1 MEEILENEI
10 CVRYERNNG
19 VNYAV
24 IDTKE
29 EWKCEDDY
37 EVKMLMLNTPEYF
50 LHITMNYIDEK
61 NSIYYDIS
69 SKQQLS
75 KLFEYG
81 KVTMEDVKSLF
92 DNISRMVR
100 VVDEYMLN
108 LDRVILNPQD
118 IYVSLSDKK
127 YSFMYSPVAG
137 EKDFYDKMR
146 SLFEY
151 ILERF
156 DHSVKKSSLV
166 KFYEIYQRI
175 LVRDYTPDKL
185 MEFFDDENEGIHIIN
200 EEDLTD
206 GRADNAYGEDNA
218 YGRDRAYG
226 EDNANGKNNDYVKD
240 INYAG
245 NNNYARDKTYIRNN
259 NRVKGKAYTKDNDS
273 IIDMIYDRNDNYN
286 KDKNYAENYDNSA
299 HIHNME
305 NGRNI
310 DSIKGVKN
318 KKLYRTHK
326 SEGYYK
332 TLKESCG
339 KENKNQESRNRQ
351 GENQEKKIK
360 QDKNNKVQSRQNN
373 NYNNNNNFEGTVI
386 KDVMPEIINTDKP
399 DKRSKK
405 AAFIIKA
412 VATVLVLNAIVSMFF
427 KSYAVIKIGTTASII
442 CIIVGLAI
450 FYITDKAA
458 KVIGELINEDKVT
471 EDELIPYRM
480 HNYGNK
486 TENGIAEDKA
496 SEAQVNTGL
505 DNEYGKQKDNNEYDN
520 MVTAKVIDEEEE
532 QPAQYG
538 NTVLLSD
545 YLNMLKDNKLTL
557 KITDTDSEI
566 PLYVKKAD
574 GYEAVIEKLEP
585 DSYPCT
591 IGSLEE
597 SSDIYIA
604 SPIISKMHACII
616 KDEDKFYIEDMNST
630 NGTFINGERIAMHN
644 KMCLSDGDAL
654 RIASYE
660 FVVKLS

>member
-92 DNISRMVR
+92 YNISRMVR

-185 MEFFDDENEGIHIIN
+185 MEFFDDEDEGIHIIN

-226 EDNANGKNNDYVKD
+226 EDNANGKNNDYVED

-245 NNNYARDKTYIRNN
+245 NNNYAKDKTYIRNN

-273 IIDMIYDRNDNYN
+273 IIDKIYDRNDNYN
-286 KDKNYAENYDNSA
+286 
-299 HIHNME
+299 
-305 NGRNI
+305 
-310 DSIKGVKN
+310 
-318 KKLYRTHK
+318 
-326 SEGYYK
+326 
-332 TLKESCG
+332 
-339 KENKNQESRNRQ
+339 
-351 GENQEKKIK
+351 
-360 QDKNNKVQSRQNN
+360 
-373 NYNNNNNFEGTVI
+373 NNNNFEDTVI

-405 AAFIIKA
+405 TAFIIKA

-471 EDELIPYRM
+471 EDELIPYRL

-538 NTVLLSD
+538 NTMLLSD

-557 KITDTDSEI
+557 RITDTDSEI

-574 GYEAVIEKLEP
+574 GYEAVTEKLEP

>member
-81 KVTMEDVKSLF
+81 KVTMDDVKSLF

-206 GRADNAYGEDNA
+206 GMADNAYGEDNA

-226 EDNANGKNNDYVKD
+226 EDNANGKNNDYVED

-245 NNNYARDKTYIRNN
+245 NNNYAKDKTYIRNN

-273 IIDMIYDRNDNYN
+273 IIDKIYDRND
-286 KDKNYAENYDNSA
+286 
-299 HIHNME
+299 
-305 NGRNI
+305 
-310 DSIKGVKN
+310 
-318 KKLYRTHK
+318 
-326 SEGYYK
+326 
-332 TLKESCG
+332 
-339 KENKNQESRNRQ
+339 
-351 GENQEKKIK
+351 
-360 QDKNNKVQSRQNN
+360 

-405 AAFIIKA
+405 TTFIIKA

-471 EDELIPYRM
+471 EDELIPYRL

-538 NTVLLSD
+538 NTMLLSD

-566 PLYVKKAD
+566 SLYVKKAD
-574 GYEAVIEKLEP
+574 GYEEVTEKLEP
-585 DSYPCT
+585 DNYPCT

>member
-226 EDNANGKNNDYVKD
+226 EDNANVED

-245 NNNYARDKTYIRNN
+245 NNNYAKNKTYIRNN

-273 IIDMIYDRNDNYN
+273 IIDKIYDRND
-286 KDKNYAENYDNSA
+286 
-299 HIHNME
+299 
-305 NGRNI
+305 
-310 DSIKGVKN
+310 
-318 KKLYRTHK
+318 
-326 SEGYYK
+326 
-332 TLKESCG
+332 
-339 KENKNQESRNRQ
+339 
-351 GENQEKKIK
+351 
-360 QDKNNKVQSRQNN
+360 

-405 AAFIIKA
+405 TTFIIKA

-471 EDELIPYRM
+471 EDELIPYRL

-520 MVTAKVIDEEEE
+520 IVMAKVIDEEEE

-538 NTVLLSD
+538 NTMLLSD

-574 GYEAVIEKLEP
+574 GYEAVTEKLEP

>member
-226 EDNANGKNNDYVKD
+226 EDNANGKNNDYVED

-245 NNNYARDKTYIRNN
+245 NNNYAKNKTYIRNN

-273 IIDMIYDRNDNYN
+273 IIDKIYDRND
-286 KDKNYAENYDNSA
+286 
-299 HIHNME
+299 
-305 NGRNI
+305 
-310 DSIKGVKN
+310 
-318 KKLYRTHK
+318 
-326 SEGYYK
+326 
-332 TLKESCG
+332 
-339 KENKNQESRNRQ
+339 
-351 GENQEKKIK
+351 
-360 QDKNNKVQSRQNN
+360 

-405 AAFIIKA
+405 TTFIIKA

-427 KSYAVIKIGTTASII
+427 KSYADIKIGTTASII

-471 EDELIPYRM
+471 EDELIPYRL

-520 MVTAKVIDEEEE
+520 IVMAKVIDEEEE

-538 NTVLLSD
+538 NTMLLSD

-574 GYEAVIEKLEP
+574 GYEAVTEKLEP

>member
-226 EDNANGKNNDYVKD
+226 EDNANGKNNDYVED

-245 NNNYARDKTYIRNN
+245 NNNYAKDKTYIRNN

-273 IIDMIYDRNDNYN
+273 IIDKIYDRND
-286 KDKNYAENYDNSA
+286 
-299 HIHNME
+299 
-305 NGRNI
+305 
-310 DSIKGVKN
+310 
-318 KKLYRTHK
+318 
-326 SEGYYK
+326 
-332 TLKESCG
+332 
-339 KENKNQESRNRQ
+339 
-351 GENQEKKIK
+351 
-360 QDKNNKVQSRQNN
+360 

-405 AAFIIKA
+405 TTFIIKA

-427 KSYAVIKIGTTASII
+427 KSYAVIKISNTASII

-471 EDELIPYRM
+471 EDELIPYRL

-538 NTVLLSD
+538 NTMLLSD

-574 GYEAVIEKLEP
+574 GYEAVTEKLEP

>member
-226 EDNANGKNNDYVKD
+226 EDNANGKNNDYVED

-245 NNNYARDKTYIRNN
+245 NNNYAKNKTYIRNN

-273 IIDMIYDRNDNYN
+273 IIDKIYDRND
-286 KDKNYAENYDNSA
+286 
-299 HIHNME
+299 
-305 NGRNI
+305 
-310 DSIKGVKN
+310 
-318 KKLYRTHK
+318 
-326 SEGYYK
+326 
-332 TLKESCG
+332 
-339 KENKNQESRNRQ
+339 
-351 GENQEKKIK
+351 
-360 QDKNNKVQSRQNN
+360 

-405 AAFIIKA
+405 TTFIIKA

-471 EDELIPYRM
+471 EDELIPYRL

-505 DNEYGKQKDNNEYDN
+505 DNEYGTQKDNNEYDN
-520 MVTAKVIDEEEE
+520 IVMAKVIDEEEE

-538 NTVLLSD
+538 NTMLLSD

-574 GYEAVIEKLEP
+574 GYEAVTEKLEP

>member
-226 EDNANGKNNDYVKD
+226 EDNANGKNNDYVED
-240 INYAG
+240 INYAE
-245 NNNYARDKTYIRNN
+245 NNNYAKNKTYIRNN

-273 IIDMIYDRNDNYN
+273 IIDKIYDRND
-286 KDKNYAENYDNSA
+286 
-299 HIHNME
+299 
-305 NGRNI
+305 
-310 DSIKGVKN
+310 
-318 KKLYRTHK
+318 
-326 SEGYYK
+326 
-332 TLKESCG
+332 
-339 KENKNQESRNRQ
+339 
-351 GENQEKKIK
+351 
-360 QDKNNKVQSRQNN
+360 

-405 AAFIIKA
+405 TTFIIKA

-471 EDELIPYRM
+471 EDELIPYRL

-520 MVTAKVIDEEEE
+520 IVMAKVIDEEEE

-538 NTVLLSD
+538 NTMLLSD

-574 GYEAVIEKLEP
+574 GYEAVTEKLEP

>member
-1 MEEILENEI
+1 MCAEMRNRMEEILENEI

-226 EDNANGKNNDYVKD
+226 EDNANGKNNDYVED

-245 NNNYARDKTYIRNN
+245 NNNYAKNKTYIRNN

-273 IIDMIYDRNDNYN
+273 IIDKIYDRND
-286 KDKNYAENYDNSA
+286 
-299 HIHNME
+299 
-305 NGRNI
+305 
-310 DSIKGVKN
+310 
-318 KKLYRTHK
+318 
-326 SEGYYK
+326 
-332 TLKESCG
+332 
-339 KENKNQESRNRQ
+339 
-351 GENQEKKIK
+351 
-360 QDKNNKVQSRQNN
+360 

-405 AAFIIKA
+405 TTFIIKA

-471 EDELIPYRM
+471 EDELIPYRL

-520 MVTAKVIDEEEE
+520 IVMAKVIDEEEE

-538 NTVLLSD
+538 NTMLLSD

-574 GYEAVIEKLEP
+574 GYEAVTEKLEP

>member
-127 YSFMYSPVAG
+127 YSFIYSPVAG

-226 EDNANGKNNDYVKD
+226 EDNANGKNNDYVED

-245 NNNYARDKTYIRNN
+245 NNNYAKNKTYIRNN

-273 IIDMIYDRNDNYN
+273 IIDKIYDRND
-286 KDKNYAENYDNSA
+286 
-299 HIHNME
+299 
-305 NGRNI
+305 
-310 DSIKGVKN
+310 
-318 KKLYRTHK
+318 
-326 SEGYYK
+326 
-332 TLKESCG
+332 
-339 KENKNQESRNRQ
+339 
-351 GENQEKKIK
+351 
-360 QDKNNKVQSRQNN
+360 

-399 DKRSKK
+399 DKRIKK
-405 AAFIIKA
+405 TTFIIKA

-471 EDELIPYRM
+471 EDELIPYRL

-520 MVTAKVIDEEEE
+520 IVMAKVIDEEEE

-538 NTVLLSD
+538 NTMLLSD

-574 GYEAVIEKLEP
+574 GYEAVTEKLEP

>member
-1 MEEILENEI
+1 MCAEMRNRMEEILENEI

-206 GRADNAYGEDNA
+206 GMADNAYGEDNA

-226 EDNANGKNNDYVKD
+226 EDNANGKNNDYVED

-245 NNNYARDKTYIRNN
+245 NNNYAKDKTYIRNN

-273 IIDMIYDRNDNYN
+273 IIDKIYDRND
-286 KDKNYAENYDNSA
+286 
-299 HIHNME
+299 
-305 NGRNI
+305 
-310 DSIKGVKN
+310 
-318 KKLYRTHK
+318 
-326 SEGYYK
+326 
-332 TLKESCG
+332 
-339 KENKNQESRNRQ
+339 
-351 GENQEKKIK
+351 
-360 QDKNNKVQSRQNN
+360 

-405 AAFIIKA
+405 TTFIIKA

-427 KSYAVIKIGTTASII
+427 KSYAVIKISNTASII

-471 EDELIPYRM
+471 EDELIPYRL

-520 MVTAKVIDEEEE
+520 IVMAKVIDEEEE

-538 NTVLLSD
+538 NTMLLSD

>member
-226 EDNANGKNNDYVKD
+226 EDNANGKNNDSVED

-245 NNNYARDKTYIRNN
+245 NNNYAKNKTYIRNN

-273 IIDMIYDRNDNYN
+273 IIDKIYDRND
-286 KDKNYAENYDNSA
+286 
-299 HIHNME
+299 
-305 NGRNI
+305 
-310 DSIKGVKN
+310 
-318 KKLYRTHK
+318 
-326 SEGYYK
+326 
-332 TLKESCG
+332 
-339 KENKNQESRNRQ
+339 
-351 GENQEKKIK
+351 
-360 QDKNNKVQSRQNN
+360 

-405 AAFIIKA
+405 TTFIIKA

-471 EDELIPYRM
+471 EDELIPYRL

-520 MVTAKVIDEEEE
+520 IVMAKVIDEEEE

-538 NTVLLSD
+538 NTMLLSD

-574 GYEAVIEKLEP
+574 GYEAVTEKLEP

>member
-92 DNISRMVR
+92 YNISRMVR

-226 EDNANGKNNDYVKD
+226 EDNANGKNNDYVED

-245 NNNYARDKTYIRNN
+245 NNNYAKNKTYIRNN

-273 IIDMIYDRNDNYN
+273 IIDKIYDRND
-286 KDKNYAENYDNSA
+286 
-299 HIHNME
+299 
-305 NGRNI
+305 
-310 DSIKGVKN
+310 
-318 KKLYRTHK
+318 
-326 SEGYYK
+326 
-332 TLKESCG
+332 
-339 KENKNQESRNRQ
+339 
-351 GENQEKKIK
+351 
-360 QDKNNKVQSRQNN
+360 

-405 AAFIIKA
+405 TTFIIKA

-442 CIIVGLAI
+442 CIIVGLAM

-471 EDELIPYRM
+471 EDELIPYRL

-520 MVTAKVIDEEEE
+520 IVMAKVIDEEEE

-538 NTVLLSD
+538 NTMLLSD

-574 GYEAVIEKLEP
+574 GYEAVTEKLEP

>member
-226 EDNANGKNNDYVKD
+226 EDNANGKNNDYVED

-245 NNNYARDKTYIRNN
+245 NNNYAKNKTYIRNN

-273 IIDMIYDRNDNYN
+273 IIDKIYDRND
-286 KDKNYAENYDNSA
+286 
-299 HIHNME
+299 
-305 NGRNI
+305 
-310 DSIKGVKN
+310 
-318 KKLYRTHK
+318 
-326 SEGYYK
+326 
-332 TLKESCG
+332 
-339 KENKNQESRNRQ
+339 
-351 GENQEKKIK
+351 
-360 QDKNNKVQSRQNN
+360 

-405 AAFIIKA
+405 TTFIIKA

-471 EDELIPYRM
+471 EDELIPYRL

-520 MVTAKVIDEEEE
+520 IVMAKVIDEEEE

-538 NTVLLSD
+538 NTMLLGD

-574 GYEAVIEKLEP
+574 GYEAVTEKLEP

>member
-226 EDNANGKNNDYVKD
+226 EDNANGKNNDYVED

-245 NNNYARDKTYIRNN
+245 NNNYAKNKTYIRNN

-273 IIDMIYDRNDNYN
+273 IIDKIYDRND
-286 KDKNYAENYDNSA
+286 
-299 HIHNME
+299 
-305 NGRNI
+305 
-310 DSIKGVKN
+310 
-318 KKLYRTHK
+318 
-326 SEGYYK
+326 
-332 TLKESCG
+332 
-339 KENKNQESRNRQ
+339 
-351 GENQEKKIK
+351 
-360 QDKNNKVQSRQNN
+360 

-405 AAFIIKA
+405 TTFIIKA

-471 EDELIPYRM
+471 EDELIPYRL

-520 MVTAKVIDEEEE
+520 IVMAKVIDEEEE

-538 NTVLLSD
+538 NTMLLSD

-574 GYEAVIEKLEP
+574 GYEAVTEKLEP

-616 KDEDKFYIEDMNST
+616 KDEGKFYIEDMNST

>member
-226 EDNANGKNNDYVKD
+226 EDNANGKNNDYVED

-245 NNNYARDKTYIRNN
+245 NNNYAKNKTYIRNN

-273 IIDMIYDRNDNYN
+273 IIDKIYDRND
-286 KDKNYAENYDNSA
+286 
-299 HIHNME
+299 
-305 NGRNI
+305 
-310 DSIKGVKN
+310 
-318 KKLYRTHK
+318 
-326 SEGYYK
+326 
-332 TLKESCG
+332 
-339 KENKNQESRNRQ
+339 
-351 GENQEKKIK
+351 
-360 QDKNNKVQSRQNN
+360 

-405 AAFIIKA
+405 TTFIIKA

-471 EDELIPYRM
+471 EDELIPYRL

-505 DNEYGKQKDNNEYDN
+505 DNEYGKQKENNEYDN
-520 MVTAKVIDEEEE
+520 IVMAKVIDEEEE

-538 NTVLLSD
+538 NTMLLSD

-574 GYEAVIEKLEP
+574 GYEAVTEKLEP

>member
-81 KVTMEDVKSLF
+81 KVTMDDVKSLF

-206 GRADNAYGEDNA
+206 GMADNAYGEDNA

-226 EDNANGKNNDYVKD
+226 EDNANGKNNDYVED

-245 NNNYARDKTYIRNN
+245 
-259 NRVKGKAYTKDNDS
+259 
-273 IIDMIYDRNDNYN
+273 
-286 KDKNYAENYDNSA
+286 NYDNSA

-318 KKLYRTHK
+318 KKLYITHK

-332 TLKESCG
+332 TLKESCV

-360 QDKNNKVQSRQNN
+360 QDKNNKVQCRQNN

-405 AAFIIKA
+405 TTFIIKA

-471 EDELIPYRM
+471 EDELIPYRL

-486 TENGIAEDKA
+486 KENGIAEDKA

-538 NTVLLSD
+538 NTMLLSD

-574 GYEAVIEKLEP
+574 GYEAVTEKLEP

-616 KDEDKFYIEDMNST
+616 KDEDKFYIEDLNST

>member
-69 SKQQLS
+69 SKQQLI

-226 EDNANGKNNDYVKD
+226 EDNANGKNNDYVED

-245 NNNYARDKTYIRNN
+245 NNNYAKNKTYIRNN

-273 IIDMIYDRNDNYN
+273 IIDKIYDRND
-286 KDKNYAENYDNSA
+286 
-299 HIHNME
+299 
-305 NGRNI
+305 
-310 DSIKGVKN
+310 
-318 KKLYRTHK
+318 
-326 SEGYYK
+326 
-332 TLKESCG
+332 
-339 KENKNQESRNRQ
+339 
-351 GENQEKKIK
+351 
-360 QDKNNKVQSRQNN
+360 

-405 AAFIIKA
+405 TTFIIKA

-427 KSYAVIKIGTTASII
+427 KSYAVIKIGTTALII

-471 EDELIPYRM
+471 EDELIPYRL

-538 NTVLLSD
+538 NTMLLSD

-574 GYEAVIEKLEP
+574 GYEAVTEKLEP

>member
-226 EDNANGKNNDYVKD
+226 EDNANGKNNDYVED

-245 NNNYARDKTYIRNN
+245 NNNYAKDKTYIRNN

-273 IIDMIYDRNDNYN
+273 IIDKIYDRNDNYN
-286 KDKNYAENYDNSA
+286 
-299 HIHNME
+299 
-305 NGRNI
+305 
-310 DSIKGVKN
+310 
-318 KKLYRTHK
+318 
-326 SEGYYK
+326 
-332 TLKESCG
+332 
-339 KENKNQESRNRQ
+339 
-351 GENQEKKIK
+351 
-360 QDKNNKVQSRQNN
+360 
-373 NYNNNNNFEGTVI
+373 NNNNFEDTVI

-405 AAFIIKA
+405 TAFIIKA

-471 EDELIPYRM
+471 EDELIPYRL

-520 MVTAKVIDEEEE
+520 MVMAKVIDEEEE

-538 NTVLLSD
+538 NTMLLSD

-574 GYEAVIEKLEP
+574 GYEAVTEKLEP
-585 DSYPCT
+585 DNYPCT

>member
-50 LHITMNYIDEK
+50 LHITMNYIDKK

-226 EDNANGKNNDYVKD
+226 EDNANGKNNDYVED

-245 NNNYARDKTYIRNN
+245 NNNYAKNKTYIRNN

-273 IIDMIYDRNDNYN
+273 IIDKIYDR
-286 KDKNYAENYDNSA
+286 
-299 HIHNME
+299 
-305 NGRNI
+305 
-310 DSIKGVKN
+310 
-318 KKLYRTHK
+318 
-326 SEGYYK
+326 
-332 TLKESCG
+332 
-339 KENKNQESRNRQ
+339 
-351 GENQEKKIK
+351 
-360 QDKNNKVQSRQNN
+360 
-373 NYNNNNNFEGTVI
+373 NNNNFEGTVI

-405 AAFIIKA
+405 TTFIIKA

-471 EDELIPYRM
+471 EDELIPYRL

-520 MVTAKVIDEEEE
+520 IVMAKVIDEEEE

-538 NTVLLSD
+538 NTMLLSD

-574 GYEAVIEKLEP
+574 GYEAVTEKLEP

>member
-50 LHITMNYIDEK
+50 LHITINYIDEK

-226 EDNANGKNNDYVKD
+226 EDNANGKNNDYVED

-245 NNNYARDKTYIRNN
+245 NNNYAKNKTYIRNN

-273 IIDMIYDRNDNYN
+273 IIDKIYDRND
-286 KDKNYAENYDNSA
+286 
-299 HIHNME
+299 
-305 NGRNI
+305 
-310 DSIKGVKN
+310 
-318 KKLYRTHK
+318 
-326 SEGYYK
+326 
-332 TLKESCG
+332 
-339 KENKNQESRNRQ
+339 
-351 GENQEKKIK
+351 
-360 QDKNNKVQSRQNN
+360 

-405 AAFIIKA
+405 TAFIIKA

-471 EDELIPYRM
+471 EDELIPYRL

-520 MVTAKVIDEEEE
+520 IVMAKVIDEEEE

-538 NTVLLSD
+538 NTMLLSD

-574 GYEAVIEKLEP
+574 GYEAVTEKLEP

>member
-37 EVKMLMLNTPEYF
+37 EVKMLMLNTLEYF

-226 EDNANGKNNDYVKD
+226 EDNANGKNNDYVED

-245 NNNYARDKTYIRNN
+245 NNNYAKNKTYIRNN

-273 IIDMIYDRNDNYN
+273 IIDKIYDRND
-286 KDKNYAENYDNSA
+286 
-299 HIHNME
+299 
-305 NGRNI
+305 
-310 DSIKGVKN
+310 
-318 KKLYRTHK
+318 
-326 SEGYYK
+326 
-332 TLKESCG
+332 
-339 KENKNQESRNRQ
+339 
-351 GENQEKKIK
+351 
-360 QDKNNKVQSRQNN
+360 

-405 AAFIIKA
+405 TTFIIKA

-471 EDELIPYRM
+471 EDELIPYRL

-520 MVTAKVIDEEEE
+520 IVMAKVIDEEEE

-538 NTVLLSD
+538 NTMLLSD

-574 GYEAVIEKLEP
+574 GYEAVTEKLEP

>member
-92 DNISRMVR
+92 YNISRMVR

-185 MEFFDDENEGIHIIN
+185 MEFFDDENEGIHII

-226 EDNANGKNNDYVKD
+226 EDNANGKNNDYVED

-245 NNNYARDKTYIRNN
+245 NNNYAKNKTYIRNN

-273 IIDMIYDRNDNYN
+273 IIDKIYDRND
-286 KDKNYAENYDNSA
+286 
-299 HIHNME
+299 
-305 NGRNI
+305 
-310 DSIKGVKN
+310 
-318 KKLYRTHK
+318 
-326 SEGYYK
+326 
-332 TLKESCG
+332 
-339 KENKNQESRNRQ
+339 
-351 GENQEKKIK
+351 
-360 QDKNNKVQSRQNN
+360 

-405 AAFIIKA
+405 TTFIIKA

-471 EDELIPYRM
+471 EDELIPYRL

-520 MVTAKVIDEEEE
+520 IVMAKVIDEEEE

-538 NTVLLSD
+538 NTMLLSD

-574 GYEAVIEKLEP
+574 GYEAVTEKLEP

>member
-226 EDNANGKNNDYVKD
+226 EDNANGKNNDYVED

-245 NNNYARDKTYIRNN
+245 NNNYAKDKTYIRNN

-273 IIDMIYDRNDNYN
+273 IIDKIYDRND
-286 KDKNYAENYDNSA
+286 
-299 HIHNME
+299 
-305 NGRNI
+305 
-310 DSIKGVKN
+310 
-318 KKLYRTHK
+318 
-326 SEGYYK
+326 
-332 TLKESCG
+332 
-339 KENKNQESRNRQ
+339 
-351 GENQEKKIK
+351 
-360 QDKNNKVQSRQNN
+360 

-386 KDVMPEIINTDKP
+386 KDVMPEIINTDKH

-471 EDELIPYRM
+471 EDELIPYRL

-538 NTVLLSD
+538 NTMLLSD

-574 GYEAVIEKLEP
+574 GYEAVTEKLEP

>member
-1 MEEILENEI
+1 MCAEMRNRMEEILENEI

-92 DNISRMVR
+92 YNISRMVR

-226 EDNANGKNNDYVKD
+226 EDNANGKNNDYVED

-245 NNNYARDKTYIRNN
+245 NNNYAKNKTYIRNN

-273 IIDMIYDRNDNYN
+273 IIDKIYDRND
-286 KDKNYAENYDNSA
+286 
-299 HIHNME
+299 
-305 NGRNI
+305 
-310 DSIKGVKN
+310 
-318 KKLYRTHK
+318 
-326 SEGYYK
+326 
-332 TLKESCG
+332 
-339 KENKNQESRNRQ
+339 
-351 GENQEKKIK
+351 
-360 QDKNNKVQSRQNN
+360 

-405 AAFIIKA
+405 TTFIIKA

-471 EDELIPYRM
+471 EDELIPYRL

-520 MVTAKVIDEEEE
+520 IVMAKVIDEEEE

-538 NTVLLSD
+538 NTMLLSD

-574 GYEAVIEKLEP
+574 GYEAVTEKLEP

>member
-156 DHSVKKSSLV
+156 DHSVKKSSFV

-226 EDNANGKNNDYVKD
+226 EDNANGKNNDYVED

-245 NNNYARDKTYIRNN
+245 NNNYAKNKTYIRNN

-273 IIDMIYDRNDNYN
+273 IIDKIYDRND
-286 KDKNYAENYDNSA
+286 
-299 HIHNME
+299 
-305 NGRNI
+305 
-310 DSIKGVKN
+310 
-318 KKLYRTHK
+318 
-326 SEGYYK
+326 
-332 TLKESCG
+332 
-339 KENKNQESRNRQ
+339 
-351 GENQEKKIK
+351 
-360 QDKNNKVQSRQNN
+360 

-405 AAFIIKA
+405 TTFIIKA

-471 EDELIPYRM
+471 EDELIPYRL

-520 MVTAKVIDEEEE
+520 IVMAKVIDEEEE

-538 NTVLLSD
+538 NTMLLSD

-574 GYEAVIEKLEP
+574 GYEAVTEKLEP

>member
-286 KDKNYAENYDNSA
+286 
-299 HIHNME
+299 
-305 NGRNI
+305 
-310 DSIKGVKN
+310 
-318 KKLYRTHK
+318 
-326 SEGYYK
+326 
-332 TLKESCG
+332 
-339 KENKNQESRNRQ
+339 
-351 GENQEKKIK
+351 
-360 QDKNNKVQSRQNN
+360 
-373 NYNNNNNFEGTVI
+373 NNNNFEGTVI

-405 AAFIIKA
+405 TTFIIKA

-471 EDELIPYRM
+471 EDELIPYRL

-520 MVTAKVIDEEEE
+520 IVMAKVIDEEEE

-538 NTVLLSD
+538 NTMLLSD

-574 GYEAVIEKLEP
+574 GYEAVTEKLEP

>member
-50 LHITMNYIDEK
+50 LHITMNYIDKK

-226 EDNANGKNNDYVKD
+226 EDNANGKNNDYVED

-245 NNNYARDKTYIRNN
+245 NNNYAKNKTYIRNN

-273 IIDMIYDRNDNYN
+273 IIDKIYDRND
-286 KDKNYAENYDNSA
+286 
-299 HIHNME
+299 
-305 NGRNI
+305 
-310 DSIKGVKN
+310 
-318 KKLYRTHK
+318 
-326 SEGYYK
+326 
-332 TLKESCG
+332 
-339 KENKNQESRNRQ
+339 
-351 GENQEKKIK
+351 
-360 QDKNNKVQSRQNN
+360 

-405 AAFIIKA
+405 TTFIIKA

-471 EDELIPYRM
+471 EDELIPYRL

-520 MVTAKVIDEEEE
+520 IVMAKVIDEEEE

-538 NTVLLSD
+538 NTMLLSD

-557 KITDTDSEI
+557 RITDTDSEI

-574 GYEAVIEKLEP
+574 GYEAVTEKLEP

>member
-61 NSIYYDIS
+61 TSIYYDIS

-226 EDNANGKNNDYVKD
+226 EDNANGKNNDYVED

-245 NNNYARDKTYIRNN
+245 NNNYAKNKTYIRNN

-273 IIDMIYDRNDNYN
+273 IIDKIYDRND
-286 KDKNYAENYDNSA
+286 
-299 HIHNME
+299 
-305 NGRNI
+305 
-310 DSIKGVKN
+310 
-318 KKLYRTHK
+318 
-326 SEGYYK
+326 
-332 TLKESCG
+332 
-339 KENKNQESRNRQ
+339 
-351 GENQEKKIK
+351 
-360 QDKNNKVQSRQNN
+360 

-405 AAFIIKA
+405 TTFIIKA

-471 EDELIPYRM
+471 EDELIPYRL

-520 MVTAKVIDEEEE
+520 IVMAKVIDEEEE

-538 NTVLLSD
+538 NTMLLSD

-574 GYEAVIEKLEP
+574 GYEAVTEKLEP

>member
-226 EDNANGKNNDYVKD
+226 EDNANGKNNDYVED

-245 NNNYARDKTYIRNN
+245 NNNYAKNKTYIRNN

-273 IIDMIYDRNDNYN
+273 IIDKIYDRND
-286 KDKNYAENYDNSA
+286 
-299 HIHNME
+299 
-305 NGRNI
+305 
-310 DSIKGVKN
+310 
-318 KKLYRTHK
+318 
-326 SEGYYK
+326 
-332 TLKESCG
+332 
-339 KENKNQESRNRQ
+339 
-351 GENQEKKIK
+351 
-360 QDKNNKVQSRQNN
+360 

-405 AAFIIKA
+405 TTFIIKA

-471 EDELIPYRM
+471 EDELIPYRL

-520 MVTAKVIDEEEE
+520 IVMAKVIDEEEE

-538 NTVLLSD
+538 NTMLLSD

-574 GYEAVIEKLEP
+574 GYEAVTEKLEP

-644 KMCLSDGDAL
+644 KRCLSDGDAL

>member
-29 EWKCEDDY
+29 KWKCEDDY

-226 EDNANGKNNDYVKD
+226 EDNANGKNNDYVED

-245 NNNYARDKTYIRNN
+245 NNNYAKDKTYIRNN

-273 IIDMIYDRNDNYN
+273 IIDKIYDRND
-286 KDKNYAENYDNSA
+286 
-299 HIHNME
+299 
-305 NGRNI
+305 
-310 DSIKGVKN
+310 
-318 KKLYRTHK
+318 
-326 SEGYYK
+326 
-332 TLKESCG
+332 
-339 KENKNQESRNRQ
+339 
-351 GENQEKKIK
+351 
-360 QDKNNKVQSRQNN
+360 

-405 AAFIIKA
+405 TTFIIKA

-471 EDELIPYRM
+471 EDELIPYRL

-486 TENGIAEDKA
+486 KENGIAEDKA

-538 NTVLLSD
+538 NTMLLSD

-574 GYEAVIEKLEP
+574 GYEAVTEKLEP
-585 DSYPCT
+585 DNYPCT

>member
-226 EDNANGKNNDYVKD
+226 EDNANGKNNDYVED
-240 INYAG
+240 INYDG
-245 NNNYARDKTYIRNN
+245 NNNYAKNKTYIRNN

-273 IIDMIYDRNDNYN
+273 IIDKIYDRND
-286 KDKNYAENYDNSA
+286 
-299 HIHNME
+299 
-305 NGRNI
+305 
-310 DSIKGVKN
+310 
-318 KKLYRTHK
+318 
-326 SEGYYK
+326 
-332 TLKESCG
+332 
-339 KENKNQESRNRQ
+339 
-351 GENQEKKIK
+351 
-360 QDKNNKVQSRQNN
+360 

-405 AAFIIKA
+405 TTFIIKA

-471 EDELIPYRM
+471 EDELIPYRL

-520 MVTAKVIDEEEE
+520 IVMAKVIDEEEE

-538 NTVLLSD
+538 NTMLLSD

-574 GYEAVIEKLEP
+574 GYEAVTEKLEP

>member
-226 EDNANGKNNDYVKD
+226 EDNANGKNNDYVED

-245 NNNYARDKTYIRNN
+245 NNNYAKNKTYIRNN

-273 IIDMIYDRNDNYN
+273 IIDKIYDRND
-286 KDKNYAENYDNSA
+286 
-299 HIHNME
+299 
-305 NGRNI
+305 
-310 DSIKGVKN
+310 
-318 KKLYRTHK
+318 
-326 SEGYYK
+326 
-332 TLKESCG
+332 
-339 KENKNQESRNRQ
+339 
-351 GENQEKKIK
+351 
-360 QDKNNKVQSRQNN
+360 

-405 AAFIIKA
+405 TTFIIKA
-412 VATVLVLNAIVSMFF
+412 VATVPVLNAIVSMFF

-471 EDELIPYRM
+471 EDELIPYRL

-520 MVTAKVIDEEEE
+520 IVMAKVIDEEEE

-538 NTVLLSD
+538 NTMLLSD

-574 GYEAVIEKLEP
+574 GYEAVTEKLEP

>member
-206 GRADNAYGEDNA
+206 GRADNAYG
-218 YGRDRAYG
+218 RDRAYG
-226 EDNANGKNNDYVKD
+226 EDNANGKNNDYVED

-245 NNNYARDKTYIRNN
+245 NNNYANDKTYIRNN

-273 IIDMIYDRNDNYN
+273 IIDKIYDRND
-286 KDKNYAENYDNSA
+286 
-299 HIHNME
+299 
-305 NGRNI
+305 
-310 DSIKGVKN
+310 
-318 KKLYRTHK
+318 
-326 SEGYYK
+326 
-332 TLKESCG
+332 
-339 KENKNQESRNRQ
+339 
-351 GENQEKKIK
+351 
-360 QDKNNKVQSRQNN
+360 

-399 DKRSKK
+399 GKRSKK
-405 AAFIIKA
+405 TTFIIKA

-427 KSYAVIKIGTTASII
+427 KSYAVIKISTTASII

-471 EDELIPYRM
+471 EDELIPYRL

-538 NTVLLSD
+538 NTMLLSD

-574 GYEAVIEKLEP
+574 GYEAVTEKLEP

-616 KDEDKFYIEDMNST
+616 KDKDKFYIEDMNST

>member
-81 KVTMEDVKSLF
+81 KVTMEDVESLF

-226 EDNANGKNNDYVKD
+226 EDNANGKNNDYVED

-245 NNNYARDKTYIRNN
+245 NNNYAKYKTYIRNN

-273 IIDMIYDRNDNYN
+273 IIDKIYDRND
-286 KDKNYAENYDNSA
+286 
-299 HIHNME
+299 
-305 NGRNI
+305 
-310 DSIKGVKN
+310 
-318 KKLYRTHK
+318 
-326 SEGYYK
+326 
-332 TLKESCG
+332 
-339 KENKNQESRNRQ
+339 
-351 GENQEKKIK
+351 
-360 QDKNNKVQSRQNN
+360 

-405 AAFIIKA
+405 TTFIIKA

-471 EDELIPYRM
+471 EDELIPYRL

-520 MVTAKVIDEEEE
+520 IVMAKVIDEEEE

-538 NTVLLSD
+538 NTMLLSD

-574 GYEAVIEKLEP
+574 GYEAVTEKLEP

>member
-226 EDNANGKNNDYVKD
+226 EDNANGKNNDYVED

-245 NNNYARDKTYIRNN
+245 NNNYAKNKTYIRNN

-273 IIDMIYDRNDNYN
+273 IIDKIYDRND
-286 KDKNYAENYDNSA
+286 
-299 HIHNME
+299 
-305 NGRNI
+305 
-310 DSIKGVKN
+310 
-318 KKLYRTHK
+318 
-326 SEGYYK
+326 
-332 TLKESCG
+332 
-339 KENKNQESRNRQ
+339 
-351 GENQEKKIK
+351 
-360 QDKNNKVQSRQNN
+360 

-405 AAFIIKA
+405 TTFIIKA

-471 EDELIPYRM
+471 EDELIPYRL

-496 SEAQVNTGL
+496 LEAQVNTGL

-520 MVTAKVIDEEEE
+520 IVMAKVIDEEEE

-538 NTVLLSD
+538 NTMLLSD

-574 GYEAVIEKLEP
+574 GYEAVTEKLEP

>member
-226 EDNANGKNNDYVKD
+226 EDNANGKNNDYVED

-245 NNNYARDKTYIRNN
+245 NNNYEKNKTYIRNN
-259 NRVKGKAYTKDNDS
+259 NRVKVKAYTKDNDS
-273 IIDMIYDRNDNYN
+273 IIDKIYDRND
-286 KDKNYAENYDNSA
+286 
-299 HIHNME
+299 
-305 NGRNI
+305 
-310 DSIKGVKN
+310 
-318 KKLYRTHK
+318 
-326 SEGYYK
+326 
-332 TLKESCG
+332 
-339 KENKNQESRNRQ
+339 
-351 GENQEKKIK
+351 
-360 QDKNNKVQSRQNN
+360 

-405 AAFIIKA
+405 TTFIIKA

-442 CIIVGLAI
+442 CIIVGLVI

-471 EDELIPYRM
+471 EDELIPYRL

-520 MVTAKVIDEEEE
+520 IVMAKVIDEEEE

-538 NTVLLSD
+538 NTMLLSD

-574 GYEAVIEKLEP
+574 GYEAVTEKLEP
-585 DSYPCT
+585 DNYPCT

>member
-226 EDNANGKNNDYVKD
+226 EDNANGKNNDYVED

-245 NNNYARDKTYIRNN
+245 NNNYAKNKTYIRNN

-273 IIDMIYDRNDNYN
+273 IIDKIYDRND
-286 KDKNYAENYDNSA
+286 
-299 HIHNME
+299 
-305 NGRNI
+305 
-310 DSIKGVKN
+310 
-318 KKLYRTHK
+318 
-326 SEGYYK
+326 
-332 TLKESCG
+332 
-339 KENKNQESRNRQ
+339 
-351 GENQEKKIK
+351 
-360 QDKNNKVQSRQNN
+360 

-405 AAFIIKA
+405 TTFIIKA

-471 EDELIPYRM
+471 EDELIPYRL

-520 MVTAKVIDEEEE
+520 IVMAKVIDEEEE

-538 NTVLLSD
+538 NTMLLSD
-545 YLNMLKDNKLTL
+545 YLNMLNDNKLTL

-574 GYEAVIEKLEP
+574 GYEAVTEKLEP

>member
-92 DNISRMVR
+92 YNISRMVR

-226 EDNANGKNNDYVKD
+226 EDNANGKNNDYVED

-245 NNNYARDKTYIRNN
+245 
-259 NRVKGKAYTKDNDS
+259 
-273 IIDMIYDRNDNYN
+273 
-286 KDKNYAENYDNSA
+286 
-299 HIHNME
+299 
-305 NGRNI
+305 
-310 DSIKGVKN
+310 
-318 KKLYRTHK
+318 
-326 SEGYYK
+326 
-332 TLKESCG
+332 
-339 KENKNQESRNRQ
+339 
-351 GENQEKKIK
+351 
-360 QDKNNKVQSRQNN
+360 NN

-405 AAFIIKA
+405 TTFIIKA

-471 EDELIPYRM
+471 EDELIPYRL

-520 MVTAKVIDEEEE
+520 IVMAKVIDEEEE

-538 NTVLLSD
+538 NTMLLSD

-574 GYEAVIEKLEP
+574 GYEAVTEKLEP